1 MLMMQPMPSNL
12 ERLMF
17 LRVTRS
23 ISSIRAFSPD
33 MFDDERLRLCYKTYY
48 EYVNRYKKLPNF
60 KMLAGL
66 INIWRT
72 KGTLGIDLEN
82 SEEMSDMF
90 VEALYDDSFMRVA
103 YEEENEWLDSQID
116 ERIKSK
122 CIEKAVLN
130 ATSAM
135 RAGEYAHK
143 DPVAI
148 VSDIKE
154 KLNDAVVPVMT
165 KLNTGLNFY
174 NPEHHTQLTLER
186 TTTGLTFLDKCSG
199 GGYWKGS
206 LWCMMGAPKSGKTYT
221 LHNLVAAAVNA
232 GVDCCLVSLELQR
245 EMCMSR
251 IGSNLLTIP
260 VKEYDQAFESG
271 IVKHKLLGFQA
282 SNFSNGDLD
291 IESFPTSK
299 MTVSDLATFLLSNE
313 QAKSKAGKPFKYKVV
328 FVDYINIMADEQGN
342 KNDNSY
348 TKIKHIAEG
357 LRRIAEENGWCI
369 VTATQTNRAQTD
381 SEDIASSDV
390 SESNALNATL
400 DMMFGIIKTPNMDAN
415 NEMYLKC
422 LLSRAGGMNTK
433 QRFILEKEYLRMTED
448 RSPGGYYDPSGEDSA
463 RSFYNNPQADK
474 PLSYTTDARPIT
486 PSPVHDL
493 RSEATGTYYGHKTL
507 EDFHRRLDEVAPNPY
522 AKYNDPEVMRQFG
535 VLPPEKKERKPAKG
549 VSEILASPPVFIE
562 SDDDDDDDVVIEKP
576 KKMAIQVIPEKD
588 PFPPKREGVKMA
600 TVEEILRYEA
610 EQKKN
615 QENEVRP
622 MGMSMGY
629 ASPYAE
635 KAQTV
640 SEAIQSFGYN
650 ASDDPLNPMYSGMP
664 SDNIDEI
671 IPTGMGKVDVPQPVQ
686 EVVSPQPIVET
697 IQQPI
702 AEPVTEPQE
711 KVAPQRII
719 QLAGQDDSAVFYPK
733 HEYPGQFLDDHW
745 QLREVDKPTT
755 EPRVECAPQPAVVQ
769 EVTPEP
775 VVEEQHPT
783 PQNTFIP
790 PSLSEIIQEAMAE
803 TSPTPVEA
811 SDVPKPQAPP
821 ENVEEVELPEFVLA
835 NRAPQPPTPE
845 QPAESPAQPETDPEP
860 QLSEEEVKRLEA
872 ERKLEEYYASLP
884 EDKREEA
891 RRYNNMDKREQYEA
905 YMSKV
910 SMVQQGLGLKLNAPL
925 PRLQDFKATHN
936 QFLEDELVEDG

>member
-154 KLNDAVVPVMT
+154 KLNDAIVPVMT

-463 RSFYNNPQADK
+463 RSFYNNSQADK

-588 PFPPKREGVKMA
+588 PFPPKHEGVKMA

-686 EVVSPQPIVET
+686 EVAPQPTPSVEPSVVQEAEVGPKPTPVVESVIVQEVDVVP
-697 IQQPI
+697 QPMPSV
-702 AEPVTEPQE
+702 EPVMVQE
-711 KVAPQRII
+711 V
-719 QLAGQDDSAVFYPK
+719 
-733 HEYPGQFLDDHW
+733 
-745 QLREVDKPTT
+745 EVVPPSVQEEEVVTPTT
-755 EPRVECAPQPAVVQ
+755 EVEPQRTVQ
-769 EVTPEP
+769 
-775 VVEEQHPT
+775 
-783 PQNTFIP
+783 QNPFIP

-803 TSPTPVEA
+803 TPPEQVED
-811 SDVPKPQAPP
+811 SEVPKPQAPP
-821 ENVEEVELPEFVLA
+821 EDVEEIELPEFVLA

-845 QPAESPAQPETDPEP
+845 QPAEPPAQPQEDPEP

>member
-154 KLNDAVVPVMT
+154 KLNDAIVPVMT

-186 TTTGLTFLDKCSG
+186 TSTGLTFLDKCSG

-474 PLSYTTDARPIT
+474 PLSYTTDSRPIT

-507 EDFHRRLDEVAPNPY
+507 EDFHKRLDEVAPNPY

-562 SDDDDDDDVVIEKP
+562 SDDDDDDDVVVEKP

-588 PFPPKREGVKMA
+588 PFPPKHEGVKMA

-622 MGMSMGY
+622 MWMSMGN
-629 ASPYAE
+629 ASQYAE

-640 SEAIQSFGYN
+640 SDAIQSFGYN

-686 EVVSPQPIVET
+686 EVVSPQPMVESAN
-697 IQQPI
+697 QPKVEVPAYPTAI
-702 AEPVTEPQE
+702 DNESHPTAEPIKE
-711 KVAPQRII
+711 
-719 QLAGQDDSAVFYPK
+719 S
-733 HEYPGQFLDDHW
+733 
-745 QLREVDKPTT
+745 
-755 EPRVECAPQPAVVQ
+755 RVEVVPHPVPVQ
-769 EVTPEP
+769 EVVPEP
-775 VVEEQHPT
+775 VVEVQQTT

-803 TSPTPVEA
+803 TPPAPVEVP
-811 SDVPKPQAPP
+811 DVPQTQAPP
-821 ENVEEVELPEFVLA
+821 EDVEEIELPEFVKA

-845 QPAESPAQPETDPEP
+845 QPAELPTPPQEDPEP
-860 QLSEEEVKRLEA
+860 QLSEEEMKRLEA

>member
-154 KLNDAVVPVMT
+154 KLNDAIVPVMT

-474 PLSYTTDARPIT
+474 PLSYTTDSRPIT

-588 PFPPKREGVKMA
+588 PFPPKHEGVKMA

-671 IPTGMGKVDVPQPVQ
+671 IPTGMGKVDGPQPVQ
-686 EVVSPQPIVET
+686 EI
-697 IQQPI
+697 
-702 AEPVTEPQE
+702 
-711 KVAPQRII
+711 
-719 QLAGQDDSAVFYPK
+719 
-733 HEYPGQFLDDHW
+733 
-745 QLREVDKPTT
+745 
-755 EPRVECAPQPAVVQ
+755 APQPTPSVEPSVVQ
-769 EVTPEP
+769 EAEVGPEPTP
-775 VVEEQHPT
+775 VVESVIVQGVDVV
-783 PQNTFIP
+783 PQPMPSVEPVMVQEVEVVPPFVQEEEVVTQTTEVEPQRTVQQNPFIP
-790 PSLSEIIQEAMAE
+790 QSLSEIIQEAMAE
-803 TSPTPVEA
+803 TPPAPVEA
-811 SDVPKPQAPP
+811 HEVPEPQAPP
-821 ENVEEVELPEFVLA
+821 ENVEEIELPEFVLA

-845 QPAESPAQPETDPEP
+845 QPAEPPTSPQEDPEP
-860 QLSEEEVKRLEA
+860 QLSEEEEKRLEA

>member
-433 QRFILEKEYLRMTED
+433 QRFSLEKEYLRMTED

-474 PLSYTTDARPIT
+474 PLSYTTDSRPIT

-562 SDDDDDDDVVIEKP
+562 SDNDDDDDVVIEKP

-588 PFPPKREGVKMA
+588 PFPPKHEGVKMA

-622 MGMSMGY
+622 MGMSMGN

-640 SEAIQSFGYN
+640 SDAIQSFGYN

-671 IPTGMGKVDVPQPVQ
+671 IPAGMGKVDVPQPVQ
-686 EVVSPQPIVET
+686 EVVSPQPTPSVE
-697 IQQPI
+697 P
-702 AEPVTEPQE
+702 
-711 KVAPQRII
+711 
-719 QLAGQDDSAVFYPK
+719 S
-733 HEYPGQFLDDHW
+733 
-745 QLREVDKPTT
+745 
-755 EPRVECAPQPAVVQ
+755 VVQ
-769 EVTPEP
+769 EAEVTPEP
-775 VVEEQHPT
+775 TPVGEPVIVQEVDVVPQPIPSVEPIMVQEVEVVPPSVQEGEVVTPT
-783 PQNTFIP
+783 TEVEPQRTVQQNPFIP

-803 TSPTPVEA
+803 TPPAPVEVHEVA
-811 SDVPKPQAPP
+811 QPQAQP
-821 ENVEEVELPEFVLA
+821 ESVEEIELPEFVLA
-835 NRAPQPPTPE
+835 NRAPQPPTLE
-845 QPAESPAQPETDPEP
+845 QPSEPPAPPQEDPEP

>member
-1 MLMMQPMPSNL
+1 MPSNL

-154 KLNDAVVPVMT
+154 KLNDAIVPVMT

-381 SEDIASSDV
+381 SEDIVSSDV

-493 RSEATGTYYGHKTL
+493 RSETTGTYYGHKTL

-562 SDDDDDDDVVIEKP
+562 SDDDDDDDVVVEKP

-588 PFPPKREGVKMA
+588 PFPPKHEGVKMA

-686 EVVSPQPIVET
+686 EVAPQPTPSVEPSVVQEAEVGPEPTPVVESVIVQEVDVVP
-697 IQQPI
+697 QPMPSV
-702 AEPVTEPQE
+702 EPVMVQE
-711 KVAPQRII
+711 VELVPPSVQ
-719 QLAGQDDSAVFYPK
+719 
-733 HEYPGQFLDDHW
+733 EE
-745 QLREVDKPTT
+745 EVVTPTT
-755 EPRVECAPQPAVVQ
+755 EVEPQRAVQQNPFTPPA
-769 EVTPEP
+769 
-775 VVEEQHPT
+775 
-783 PQNTFIP
+783 
-790 PSLSEIIQEAMAE
+790 LSEIIQEAMAE
-803 TSPTPVEA
+803 TPPEQVEA
-811 SDVPKPQAPP
+811 SKAPQPQTPA
-821 ENVEEVELPEFVLA
+821 ENVDEIELPEFLKA

-845 QPAESPAQPETDPEP
+845 QPAEPPAPSQEDTEP
-860 QLSEEEVKRLEA
+860 QLSEEEVKRFEA

-936 QFLEDELVEDG
+936 QFLEDELV

>member
-154 KLNDAVVPVMT
+154 KLNDAIVPVMT

-507 EDFHRRLDEVAPNPY
+507 EDFHKRLDEVAPNPY

-588 PFPPKREGVKMA
+588 PFPPKHEGVKMA

-622 MGMSMGY
+622 MGMSMGN

-640 SEAIQSFGYN
+640 SDAIQSFGYN

-686 EVVSPQPIVET
+686 EVAPQPTPSVEPSVVQEAEVGPEPTPVVESVIVQEVDVVP
-697 IQQPI
+697 QPMPSV
-702 AEPVTEPQE
+702 EPVMVQE
-711 KVAPQRII
+711 V
-719 QLAGQDDSAVFYPK
+719 
-733 HEYPGQFLDDHW
+733 
-745 QLREVDKPTT
+745 EVVPPSVQEEEVVTPTT
-755 EPRVECAPQPAVVQ
+755 EVEPQRTVQ
-769 EVTPEP
+769 
-775 VVEEQHPT
+775 
-783 PQNTFIP
+783 QNPFIP

-803 TSPTPVEA
+803 TPPEQVEA
-811 SDVPKPQAPP
+811 SKAQQPQTPA
-821 ENVEEVELPEFVLA
+821 ENVDEIELPEFLKA
-835 NRAPQPPTPE
+835 NRAPQPPVPE
-845 QPAESPAQPETDPEP
+845 QPAEPPTPPQEDPEP
-860 QLSEEEVKRLEA
+860 QLSEEEAKRLEA

-891 RRYNNMDKREQYEA
+891 RRYNNMDKREQYET

>member
-154 KLNDAVVPVMT
+154 KLNDAIVPVMT

-381 SEDIASSDV
+381 SEDIVSSDV

-493 RSEATGTYYGHKTL
+493 RSETTGTYYGHKTL

-562 SDDDDDDDVVIEKP
+562 SDDDDDDDVVVEKP

-588 PFPPKREGVKMA
+588 PFPPKHEGVKMA

-686 EVVSPQPIVET
+686 EVAPQPTPSVEPSVVQEAEVGPEPTPVVESVIVQEVDVVP
-697 IQQPI
+697 QPMPSV
-702 AEPVTEPQE
+702 EPVMVQE
-711 KVAPQRII
+711 VELVPPSVQ
-719 QLAGQDDSAVFYPK
+719 
-733 HEYPGQFLDDHW
+733 EE
-745 QLREVDKPTT
+745 EVVTPTT
-755 EPRVECAPQPAVVQ
+755 EVEPQRTVQ
-769 EVTPEP
+769 
-775 VVEEQHPT
+775 
-783 PQNTFIP
+783 QNPFIP

-803 TSPTPVEA
+803 TPPEQVEA
-811 SDVPKPQAPP
+811 SKAPQPQTPA
-821 ENVEEVELPEFVLA
+821 ENVDEIELPEFLKA
-835 NRAPQPPTPE
+835 NMAPQPPTPE
-845 QPAESPAQPETDPEP
+845 QPAEPPAPSQEDTEP
-860 QLSEEEVKRLEA
+860 QLSEEEVKRFEA